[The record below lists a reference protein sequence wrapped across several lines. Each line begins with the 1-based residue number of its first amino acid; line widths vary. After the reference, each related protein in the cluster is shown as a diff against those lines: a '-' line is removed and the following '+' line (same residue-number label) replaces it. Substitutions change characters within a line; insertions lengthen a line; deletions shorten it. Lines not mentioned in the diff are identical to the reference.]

1 MGGCAGCRSEG
12 TRLPL
17 AGAAPAAG
25 LLAAADAGRVG
36 DTQLSPGQVPYP
48 LLGYWLGQ
56 THPVT
61 LLFRRC
67 GPRLPHEVPRRP
79 ARQEGGGGGG
89 GGAGEGEEWRG

>member
-1 MGGCAGCRSEG
+1 M
-12 TRLPL
+12 
-17 AGAAPAAG
+17 
-25 LLAAADAGRVG
+25 
-36 DTQLSPGQVPYP
+36 GQVPYP

-79 ARQEGGGGGG
+79 ARQEGGGVEEGGRAKGKNGGG
-89 GGAGEGEEWRG
+89 KGKREI

>member
-1 MGGCAGCRSEG
+1 M
-12 TRLPL
+12 
-17 AGAAPAAG
+17 
-25 LLAAADAGRVG
+25 
-36 DTQLSPGQVPYP
+36 GQVPYP

-79 ARQEGGGGGG
+79 ARQEGGGVN
-89 GGAGEGEEWRG
+89 ERGRKEDREMRDRRGSKIPENCVTYYVNDFL